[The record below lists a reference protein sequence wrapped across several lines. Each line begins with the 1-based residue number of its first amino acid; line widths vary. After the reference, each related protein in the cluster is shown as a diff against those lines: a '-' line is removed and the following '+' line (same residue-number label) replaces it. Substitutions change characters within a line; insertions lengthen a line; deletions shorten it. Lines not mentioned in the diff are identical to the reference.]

1 MTSNRAILSAST
13 APRVTVPQTA
23 RRGPNYISGPKS
35 PYLDAMRAA
44 LPAFKAG
51 VFIRVLI
58 LAFRQPDSPLGEL
71 LKNLKLP
78 LYSM

>member
-1 MTSNRAILSAST
+1 MDRNRRILT
-13 APRVTVPQTA
+13 LCEPF
-23 RRGPNYISGPKS
+23 
-35 PYLDAMRAA
+35 YLLLKLA
-44 LPAFKAG
+44 

-78 LYSM
+78 LHIDDTWVPFFSKGGRAQGGV